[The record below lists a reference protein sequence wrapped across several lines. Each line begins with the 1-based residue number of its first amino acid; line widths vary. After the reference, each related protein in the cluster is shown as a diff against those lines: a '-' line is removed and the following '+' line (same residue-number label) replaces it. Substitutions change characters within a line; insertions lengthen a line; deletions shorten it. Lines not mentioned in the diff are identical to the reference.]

1 MKNAK
6 FAGLA
11 LCGGLVLL
19 LAACGAPAPQK
30 SSGGGRAQPRL
41 TDAEVRSCLA
51 DQRAN
56 GKVQV
61 SRAPQADGSSIV
73 EVAPMPGATTT
84 QVQVDAVTD
93 CISRAAE
100 K

>member
-6 FAGLA
+6 FARLV

-19 LAACGAPAPQK
+19 LAACGGPAPQK
-30 SSGGGRAQPRL
+30 SSGGKAQPRL

-51 DQRAN
+51 SERAG

-84 QVQVDAVTD
+84 QVQVDAVTN